1 MVFFCV
7 FYCFDWVHLALFC
20 SKSSPLYRFFCH
32 PATEFFALKS
42 VFLGVW
48 RISIWQQRRYVGWL
62 VGWLV
67 GQFGLFG
74 SDSFGQI
81 VACRSPIIAPVFDK
95 MLSSGRSLSG
105 FTSVETLSKHAFFG
119 DFWKFL
125 FSLFS
130 PLFSSIVATFATT
143 LHVKQF

>member
-1 MVFFCV
+1 MAFFSVFLLLCLSV
-7 FYCFDWVHLALFC
+7 SRLVWLKIELVL
-20 SKSSPLYRFFCH
+20 SVFCH

-62 VGWLV
+62 VGH
-67 GQFGLFG
+67 FGLFG

-95 MLSSGRSLSG
+95 MLSSGRYLSG
-105 FTSVETLSKHAFFG
+105 FTSFETLSKHAFFG
-119 DFWKFL
+119 DFWKILFL
-125 FSLFS
+125 LFS
-130 PLFSSIVATFATT
+130 PLFSSIVATFSTT